1 MVVKIYMCCVIKYFF
16 HCIAIF
22 FYIKYCLEN
31 IINTIV
37 GYYKNFEMIM
47 FQKIFYHN
55 NYILFLTHYISI
67 SKKVGI

>member
-31 IINTIV
+31 LINAIV
-37 GYYKNFEMIM
+37 WYYKNFEMFM

-55 NYILFLTHYISI
+55 NYILFLTQYILINKKESI
-67 SKKVGI
+67 